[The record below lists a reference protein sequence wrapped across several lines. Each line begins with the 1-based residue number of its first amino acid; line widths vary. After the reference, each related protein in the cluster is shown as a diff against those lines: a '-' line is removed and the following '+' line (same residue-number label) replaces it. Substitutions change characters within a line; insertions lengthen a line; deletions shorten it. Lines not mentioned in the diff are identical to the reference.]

1 VGPGGFGAWT
11 EDRFA
16 FLFDPGN
23 ALRELAFDD
32 PLLPAPPPDASVAF
46 STLRGQSARDGYIMF
61 GAEYKAS
68 DPAFLTLM
76 QGLYTLASLPQ
87 PAGPNAVP
95 PALSDSQF
103 DAAASAAASTISQ
116 GLTQLQA
123 LTEKN
128 GRNEQFLNDENT
140 AHDATLTVLQ
150 TQIDNIEQVNLADA
164 STRLTQL
171 KTQLDASYHV
181 VADLSTLSLIDF
193 LK

>member
-1 VGPGGFGAWT
+1 VDYSIT
-11 EDRFA
+11 
-16 FLFDPGN
+16 
-23 ALRELAFDD
+23 
-32 PLLPAPPPDASVAF
+32 
-46 STLRGQSARDGYIMF
+46 
-61 GAEYKAS
+61 AS

-87 PAGPNAVP
+87 PAGPTATP

-103 DAAASAAASTISQ
+103 DATASAAASTISQ
-116 GLTQLQA
+116 GLTLLQG

-128 GRNEQFLNDENT
+128 GRNEQFLTAENT

-171 KTQLDASYHV
+171 KTELDASYHV
-181 VADLSTLSLIDF
+181 VADLSNLSLIDF